1 MYISALTVAGG
12 LGMFLLGMMVLTD
25 GLRDLAGVS
34 LHRFLRN
41 YTNSPYSGAIAGALS
56 TAVLQSSSATTV
68 ATVGFVGAGLITF
81 SQALG
86 VIFGANLGTTVT
98 GWLVVLVGFKLQLS
112 IALMP
117 LTLFGVL
124 LKMFAR
130 GWLRNFGWT
139 LAGFSLMFI
148 GIASLQQGMAAF
160 DGIITPSIFPSDT
173 LFGRVQLVAIG
184 VIVTLITQSSSAG
197 VATALVALA
206 GNAISFPQA
215 AAMVIG
221 MDVGTTFT
229 AALASVGG
237 AVATR
242 RTGFAHVIYNI
253 MIGTVAF
260 VLLYPLDWGIGKWQA
275 LGQGFDPQIGLVAFH
290 TAFNLLGLCIVI
302 GFTPWFARLV
312 IWLVPDTGP
321 ALTSKLDDRLL
332 GHASPATY
340 AADASVAGIAN
351 ALFDILVKLLEHGPD
366 RGAKTALQAVADAS
380 RETRAYSQNIQTSQA
395 DAAIHARHM
404 AVIHSLD
411 HVSRLHHRCG
421 QQERISLLAD
431 DPELA
436 PIARELVTA
445 IRTYIDGQEPGD
457 AEGRINEIRQRLE
470 ATGQDMRE
478 ATIDLAS
485 QGATDTDAALLRLD
499 AIRWLR
505 RVSYH
510 TWRIMLHR
518 SGIEMD
524 LPQSGQVAAV
534 KADNGEG

>member
-12 LGMFLLGMMVLTD
+12 LGMFLLGMVVLTD

-41 YTNSPYSGAIAGALS
+41 YTKSPYSGAFAGALT

-98 GWLVVLVGFKLQLS
+98 GWLVALVGFKLQLGL
-112 IALMP
+112 ALMP
-117 LTLFGVL
+117 LTLVGVL
-124 LKMFAR
+124 LKMFAG
-130 GWLRNFGWT
+130 GWLKNFGWT
-139 LAGFSLMFI
+139 LAGFSLLFI

-160 DGIITPSIFPSDT
+160 EGIITPSSFPSDSI
-173 LFGRVQLVAIG
+173 LGRLQLVGIG
-184 VIVTLITQSSSAG
+184 VVVTLITQSSSAG
-197 VATALVALA
+197 IATALVALA

-229 AALASVGG
+229 AAFASLGG
-237 AVATR
+237 AVGTR
-242 RTGFAHVIYNI
+242 RTGYAHVIYNV
-253 MIGTVAF
+253 MIGSVAF
-260 VLLYPLDWGIGKWQA
+260 VLLYPLEWGISSWQA
-275 LGQGFDPQIGLVAFH
+275 SGHVFDPQIGLVAFH

-312 IWLVPDTGP
+312 IWLVPERGP

-332 GHASPATY
+332 GHASAATY
-340 AADASVAGIAN
+340 AADASVAAIAH
-351 ALFDILVKLLEHGPD
+351 AMFGVLTKLLDDGPD
-366 RGAKTALQAVADAS
+366 HGSKNTLLAVAEAL
-380 RETRAYSQNIQTSQA
+380 RETRAYSQNIQTDPT
-395 DAAIHARHM
+395 DAPTHLQHM

-411 HVSRLHHRCG
+411 HLSRLHHRCG
-421 QQERISLLAD
+421 QEERISVLAD

-436 PIARELVTA
+436 PIAREVAETIKA
-445 IRTYIDGQEPGD
+445 YGDDHETGD
-457 AEGRINEIRQRLE
+457 AEDRINNLRQRLE
-470 ATGQDMRE
+470 GASQALRE

-485 QGATDTDAALLRLD
+485 QGATDADTALLRLD

-510 TWRIMLHR
+510 TWRLMLHR
-518 SGIEMD
+518 SAIQNSSSQPGQEIDITAENIED
-524 LPQSGQVAAV
+524 
-534 KADNGEG
+534 

>member
-1 MYISALTVAGG
+1 MYTSALTVAGG

-41 YTNSPYSGAIAGALS
+41 YTKSPYSGAIAGALS

-98 GWLVVLVGFKLQLS
+98 GWLVVLVGFKFQLS

-117 LTLFGVL
+117 LTLVGVL
-124 LKMFAR
+124 LKMFAG

-139 LAGFSLMFI
+139 LAGFSLLFI
-148 GIASLQQGMAAF
+148 GIASLQQGMTAF
-160 DGIITPSIFPSDT
+160 DGIITPSIFPTDT

-253 MIGTVAF
+253 MIGAVAF
-260 VLLYPLDWGIGKWQA
+260 VLLYPLEWGIGEWQT
-275 LGQGFDPQIGLVAFH
+275 LGQAFDPQIGLVAFH

-340 AADASVAGIAN
+340 AADASVVGIAN
-351 ALFDILVKLLEHGPD
+351 ALFEILVKLLEHGPD
-366 RGAKTALQAVADAS
+366 HGTKTALQAVADAS

-411 HVSRLHHRCG
+411 HLSRLHHRCG
-421 QQERISLLAD
+421 QQERISVLAD

-457 AEGRINEIRQRLE
+457 AEDRINEIRQRLE

-518 SGIEMD
+518 SKT
-524 LPQSGQVAAV
+524 SA
-534 KADNGEG
+534 

>member
-41 YTNSPYSGAIAGALS
+41 YTKSPYSGAIAGALS

-98 GWLVVLVGFKLQLS
+98 GWLVVLVGFKFQLS

-117 LTLFGVL
+117 LTLVGVL
-124 LKMFAR
+124 LKMFAG

-139 LAGFSLMFI
+139 LAGFSLLFI

-173 LFGRVQLVAIG
+173 LFGRMQLVAIG

-253 MIGTVAF
+253 MIGAVAF
-260 VLLYPLDWGIGKWQA
+260 VLLYPLEWGIGKWQA
-275 LGQGFDPQIGLVAFH
+275 LGHVFDPQIGLVAFH
-290 TAFNLLGLCIVI
+290 TAFNLLGLCMVI

-340 AADASVAGIAN
+340 AADASVVGIAN
-351 ALFDILVKLLEHGPD
+351 ALFAILVKLLEHGPD
-366 RGAKTALQAVADAS
+366 HGTKTALQAVADAS
-380 RETRAYSQNIQTSQA
+380 RETRAYSQNI
-395 DAAIHARHM
+395 HARHM

-411 HVSRLHHRCG
+411 HLSRLHHRCG
-421 QQERISLLAD
+421 QEERISLLAD

-457 AEGRINEIRQRLE
+457 TEDRINEIRQRLE

-518 SGIEMD
+518 SKT
-524 LPQSGQVAAV
+524 SA
-534 KADNGEG
+534 